1 MTEATNEDFSA
12 DSASKYEDQR
22 RRVQQI
28 VNQMEVDIARGQAV
42 LEQVGHI
49 VSMRLT
55 LQGLNGIDKRVL
67 QPARELGFNLT
78 FTPPVDIP
86 AYAPNDVDALRDET
100 LALAHAVIGRRV
112 DEYEKPRTTHPVTLA
127 QLVSGDLRGALK
139 FSPAIRGMSVIGH
152 YLFTDLDEFDGG
164 RGAMVQGKPMRQ
176 VSRINIEAM
185 GMSSALVR
193 PQNMLLPDMSQTIT
207 LPGIDEWSIG
217 RLAVIGVEAREA
229 RIDQKILQ
237 TMFAGVQVDRIFSGV

>member
-1 MTEATNEDFSA
+1 M
-12 DSASKYEDQR
+12 
-22 RRVQQI
+22 
-28 VNQMEVDIARGQAV
+28 
-42 LEQVGHI
+42 
-49 VSMRLT
+49 
-55 LQGLNGIDKRVL
+55 
-67 QPARELGFNLT
+67 
-78 FTPPVDIP
+78 
-86 AYAPNDVDALRDET
+86 
-100 LALAHAVIGRRV
+100 
-112 DEYEKPRTTHPVTLA
+112 
-127 QLVSGDLRGALK
+127 K
-139 FSPAIRGMSVIGH
+139 FSRAIRGMSAIGH

-164 RGAMVQGKPMRQ
+164 RGAMVQGKQMRQ